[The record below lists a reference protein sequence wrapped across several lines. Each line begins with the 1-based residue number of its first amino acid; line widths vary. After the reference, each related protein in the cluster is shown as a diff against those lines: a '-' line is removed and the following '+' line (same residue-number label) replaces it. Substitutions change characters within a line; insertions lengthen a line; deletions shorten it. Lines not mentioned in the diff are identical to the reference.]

1 MSSPPFKSAN
11 LPCASL
17 PVFFSLFSFYVECSD
32 TSFRGSRTGRRCAR
46 CRSRSRPHGK
56 EFARIRRRRAHRAP
70 AFARVRALRLVR
82 PDGYFECREI
92 DAVRP
97 RAFGDHFPLAPRQR
111 RLSTARAPSRV
122 GNGQSFARVWQRCV
136 ESIDAPD
143 INSHLVLCCSR
154 SPCWTDLL
162 SIHGCR

>member
-1 MSSPPFKSAN
+1 MSSPPFKSAD

-17 PVFFSLFSFYVECSD
+17 PVFFPLFSFYVECSD

-46 CRSRSRPHGK
+46 RRSRSRPHGK

-97 RAFGDHFPLAPRQR
+97 RTFGDHFSLAPRQR
-111 RLSTARAPSRV
+111 RFLHGKGPVSRRQRAEFR
-122 GNGQSFARVWQRCV
+122 ARVAALRGVDRRARHQL
-136 ESIDAPD
+136 APRA
-143 INSHLVLCCSR
+143 LLLAQPVL
-154 SPCWTDLL
+154 D
-162 SIHGCR
+162 